1 MYSKPSQTVQNAIM
15 EIFHERVLNSRL
27 QESQTVLLSCDSKL
41 EVNENMVPS
50 KACTICSSQ
59 LFVLCGI
66 CEDDSQ
72 LCEKCTQENINKM
85 KKVVLML
92 PIENLN
98 KIINK

>member
-1 MYSKPSQTVQNAIM
+1 M
-15 EIFHERVLNSRL
+15 EIFHEGGLKSRL
-27 QESQTVLLSCDSKL
+27 QESEIMVSSGNSKL

-59 LFVLCGI
+59 FFVICGI
-66 CEDDSQ
+66 CEDDAQ

-92 PIENLN
+92 TMENLN